1 MLKNIQPNLFICFL
15 WLLLSLNACTGQTPS
30 PAPTD
35 NKSKA
40 FAQLSRDSL
49 VKRTQSIGI
58 YTNIDCGIQDKSGI
72 LWFGSNGDGLY
83 RYDGKEFIQF
93 TTKEGLSS
101 NCVWSLLEDR
111 SGRIWI
117 GTSEGICRLD
127 GETIKRIPISDL
139 IRPIT
144 DNAYYSEWGT
154 KKTIWSILQ
163 DKNGIMWF
171 GAGDGVY
178 CFDGFNFTLFL
189 SNKQVENKE
198 NLHLKVIS
206 DMVEDAAGNIW
217 FTSGMPPGYEGLIKY
232 DGKALTRFRPQ
243 DEGWFR
249 NIVKSKNGNLL
260 LATRHYGVWSYDG
273 NTFSDY
279 PQPDKLI
286 EGSLNAIWE
295 DKTGEIWVAS
305 DYGVDKGDTLGG
317 LWHSNFK
324 GNPSSSAPFTKIF
337 NKEVYFVMED
347 KDSNIWFSSMGMS
360 LFRYDGKTVKLYSEN

>member
-1 MLKNIQPNLFICFL
+1 M
-15 WLLLSLNACTGQTPS
+15 
-30 PAPTD
+30 
-35 NKSKA
+35 
-40 FAQLSRDSL
+40 
-49 VKRTQSIGI
+49 
-58 YTNIDCGIQDKSGI
+58 
-72 LWFGSNGDGLY
+72 
-83 RYDGKEFIQF
+83 
-93 TTKEGLSS
+93 
-101 NCVWSLLEDR
+101 
-111 SGRIWI
+111 
-117 GTSEGICRLD
+117 
-127 GETIKRIPISDL
+127 
-139 IRPIT
+139 
-144 DNAYYSEWGT
+144 YYSEWCT
-154 KKTIWSILQ
+154 KSTIWSILQ
-163 DKNGIMWF
+163 DKTGKMWF
-171 GAGDGVY
+171 GGGDGVY
-178 CFDGFNFTLFL
+178 CFDGFNFSLFL
-189 SNKQVENKE
+189 ANKQVENKD

-217 FTSGMPPGYEGLIKY
+217 FASGMPPGYEGLIKY
-232 DGKALTRFRPQ
+232 DGKSLTRFRPQ

-273 NTFSDY
+273 NIFSDY

-324 GNPSSSAPFTKIF
+324 GNPSSSAPFTKVF

-360 LFRYDGKTVKLYSEN
+360 LFRYDGKSVVIFSE